1 MAKKTEKEKTELT
14 KAYEA
19 MGEAMENWVKAI
31 GDRVKAEV
39 ESIIYK
45 KEDEK
50 PEAPSETDEGFTDE
64 SKWGTCTPAFI
75 LENGLAESEER
86 AVEVAQ
92 FLKDH
97 PEKKDFEFLKEL
109 FIKTQFKLPAD
120 RRRNSYDVDFFQM
133 EIIMKDDPIKVAQ
146 EEKKAEEAPAQ
157 ESTTQEPETVTA
169 PEEPDVAHPAAQTI
183 PVQQNPFGY
192 NPMEQFLRG
201 ISMESQPMNDQQP
214 MVFTAPPVQQAAPQ
228 RNIVNVNGIL
238 YEVTIGQNGAPVMI
252 PLASVEGI
260 QQVNPTETQQVPPPH
275 PAGFVVKEREKKEIV
290 DTGMKVEGD
299 LPGVDPSLI
308 KEEPV
313 KVKITPMVETE
324 ETPAENPLLSI
335 VKGGHPEISEE
346 AGNTLLWNVLGT
358 IKDSGFTCDFR
369 ELRDEAMA
377 PVGIYEFHLFNGDQE
392 LTDLK
397 FIVDLGKVF
406 DKRAKFSIGASAGL
420 EYKEWF
426 ELQKNVGKNLV
437 YTDEIL
443 TKFFKNGRKWLFNQ
457 KAMYN
462 RQWRDINKNFVDLS
476 TIPEQPNKESRQTLN
491 GIISDLY
498 NCRELQAAI
507 SDIIPDPRF
516 RVIEYTNGVLIMT
529 NDDVKDNILG
539 SYRKDPLIGIC
550 YGGDGKNVATVK
562 SPSGEVQ
569 VTVPHNAGL
578 TK

>member
-1 MAKKTEKEKTELT
+1 MAKKTEKEKSELT

-19 MGEAMENWVKAI
+19 MGEAMENWLKEI
-31 GDRVKAEV
+31 GNRVKAEV

-45 KEDEK
+45 KEE
-50 PEAPSETDEGFTDE
+50 PESPAAPSETDEGFTDE

-133 EIIMKDDPIKVAQ
+133 AIIMKDDPIKVAQ
-146 EEKKAEEAPAQ
+146 EEEASVQEPEAPAAVQ
-157 ESTTQEPETVTA
+157 EEA
-169 PEEPDVAHPAAQTI
+169 PDVAHPAAQTI
-183 PVQQNPFGY
+183 PVQQQNPFGY

-201 ISMESQPMNDQQP
+201 ISMESQPMADQQP
-214 MVFTAPPVQQAAPQ
+214 MVFTAPPQPQQTAPQ
-228 RNIVNVNGIL
+228 RNIVNMNGIL
-238 YEVTIGQNGAPVMI
+238 YEVTLDQQTGAPVLI

-346 AGNTLLWNVLGT
+346 AGNTLLWDVLGT
-358 IKDSGFTCDFR
+358 IPDS
-369 ELRDEAMA
+369 
-377 PVGIYEFHLFNGDQE
+377 P
-392 LTDLK
+392 
-397 FIVDLGKVF
+397 
-406 DKRAKFSIGASAGL
+406 
-420 EYKEWF
+420 
-426 ELQKNVGKNLV
+426 
-437 YTDEIL
+437 
-443 TKFFKNGRKWLFNQ
+443 
-457 KAMYN
+457 
-462 RQWRDINKNFVDLS
+462 
-476 TIPEQPNKESRQTLN
+476 
-491 GIISDLY
+491 
-498 NCRELQAAI
+498 
-507 SDIIPDPRF
+507 
-516 RVIEYTNGVLIMT
+516 
-529 NDDVKDNILG
+529 
-539 SYRKDPLIGIC
+539 
-550 YGGDGKNVATVK
+550 AT
-562 SPSGEVQ
+562 SG
-569 VTVPHNAGL
+569 N
-578 TK
+578 